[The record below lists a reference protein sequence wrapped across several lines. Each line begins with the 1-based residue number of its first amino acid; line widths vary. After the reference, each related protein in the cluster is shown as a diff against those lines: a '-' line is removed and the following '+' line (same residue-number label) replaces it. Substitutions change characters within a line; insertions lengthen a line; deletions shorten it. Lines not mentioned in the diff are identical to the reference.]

1 MAEANIVLNNPQPFT
16 EAELREKKKNLPILL
31 FITLILM
38 GIMITLDRH
47 LVSFSST
54 PEKYGIV
61 SLELARTPQKANTI
75 IDSWGNN
82 GKGIAL
88 FSLGLDYL
96 FIAAY
101 TATLWLFCRFF
112 AQSLREKNECLSKTG
127 NFLSWMVI
135 LAGILDVIENQLL
148 LIMLL
153 SKPYDMTA
161 ATATLA
167 ASGKFVLLFI
177 TGTYLFVCI
186 IAVILYA
193 FCGPSPE
200 KRAT

>member
-1 MAEANIVLNNPQPFT
+1 MLNNPQPFT
-16 EAELREKKKNLPILL
+16 EAGLREKKKNLPILL

-61 SLELARTPQKANTI
+61 SLELARTPEKANAI

-112 AQSLREKNECLSKTG
+112 AQNLREKNEFLSKTG
-127 NFLSWMVI
+127 NFLSWLVI

-153 SKPYDMTA
+153 SEPSDMAT

-167 ASGKFVLLFI
+167 ASGKFTLLLI
-177 TGTYLFVCI
+177 TGIYLFACI
-186 IAVILYA
+186 VTVILYA
-193 FCGPSPE
+193 FCEPSPE
-200 KRAT
+200 KGAT

>member
-1 MAEANIVLNNPQPFT
+1 MQINPSIT
-16 EAELREKKKNLPILL
+16 EAELSEKKKNLPILL

-61 SLELARTPQKANTI
+61 SLELARTPEKANAI

-112 AQSLREKNECLSKTG
+112 AQSLREKNEFLSKTG
-127 NFLSWMVI
+127 NFLSWLVI

-153 SKPYDMTA
+153 SEPSDMAT

-167 ASGKFVLLFI
+167 ASGKFALLFI
-177 TGTYLFVCI
+177 TGIYLFACI
-186 IAVILYA
+186 VAVILYTC
-193 FCGPSPE
+193 CGAPPE

>member
-1 MAEANIVLNNPQPFT
+1 MQINQSIT
-16 EAELREKKKNLPILL
+16 ETELSEKKKNLPILL
-31 FITLILM
+31 FIALILM
-38 GIMITLDRH
+38 GVMITLDRH
-47 LVSFSST
+47 LTSFSST

-61 SLELARTPQKANTI
+61 SLELARTPQKANAI

-96 FIAAY
+96 FIAVY

-112 AQSLREKNECLSKTG
+112 AHSLREKNEFLSKTG
-127 NFLSWMVI
+127 NFLSWLVI

-153 SKPYDMTA
+153 SEPSDM
-161 ATATLA
+161 ATATAALA
-167 ASGKFVLLFI
+167 ASGKFVLLLI
-177 TGTYLFVCI
+177 TGIYLFACI
-186 IAVILYA
+186 VAVILYNC
-193 FCGPSPE
+193 CGPSPE
-200 KRAT
+200 KGAT

>member
-1 MAEANIVLNNPQPFT
+1 MQINPSIT

-38 GIMITLDRH
+38 GIMITLDWH
-47 LVSFSST
+47 LASFSST

-75 IDSWGNN
+75 IDSWGDN

-112 AQSLREKNECLSKTG
+112 AQSLREKNEFLSKTG
-127 NFLSWMVI
+127 NFLSWLVI

-153 SKPYDMTA
+153 SEPSDMAT

-167 ASGKFVLLFI
+167 ASGKFTLLLI
-177 TGTYLFVCI
+177 TGIYLLACI
-186 IAVILYA
+186 VAVILYT
-193 FCGPSPE
+193 FCRPSPE
-200 KRAT
+200 KGAT

>member
-1 MAEANIVLNNPQPFT
+1 MQINPSIT
-16 EAELREKKKNLPILL
+16 EAGLREKKKNLPILL

-47 LVSFSST
+47 LASFSST

-75 IDSWGNN
+75 IDSWGDN

-112 AQSLREKNECLSKTG
+112 AQSLREKNEFLSKTG
-127 NFLSWMVI
+127 NFLSWLVI

-153 SKPYDMTA
+153 SEPSDMAT

-167 ASGKFVLLFI
+167 ASGKFVLLLI
-177 TGTYLFVCI
+177 TGIYLFACI
-186 IAVILYA
+186 VAVILYA
-193 FCGPSPE
+193 FCEPSPE
-200 KRAT
+200 KGAT